1 MRRAVVK
8 ALMFFILFA
17 NLSWA
22 ADMDE
27 LGIAHDAAKVFT
39 SSVDGPGGS
48 SDDGG
53 LGHDGAKN
61 VGCDHCCHGS
71 AHYVGVPHTASP
83 VFADNASCIPAQRV
97 IARHSRDQEPPVP
110 PPNI

>member
-1 MRRAVVK
+1 MRRAVVNV
-8 ALMFFILFA
+8 LIFFILFA

-39 SSVDGPGGS
+39 SSVDGLGGPS
-48 SDDGG
+48 TDGDF
-53 LGHDGAKN
+53 GHDGAKH
-61 VGCDHCCHGS
+61 GSCDHCCHGS

-83 VFADNASCIPAQRV
+83 VFADNASCAPALWV
-97 IARHSRDQEPPVP
+97 TARYSRDQEPPVP